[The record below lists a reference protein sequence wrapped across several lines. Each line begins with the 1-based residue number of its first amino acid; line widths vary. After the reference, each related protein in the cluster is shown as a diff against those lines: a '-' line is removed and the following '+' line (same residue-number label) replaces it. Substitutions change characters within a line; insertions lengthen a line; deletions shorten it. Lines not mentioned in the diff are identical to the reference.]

1 MHKDNYHI
9 AVTDG
14 KKSVLLHCLNE
25 LRTKQLESSKDSTP
39 VDEVL
44 LKIINAKKKKFKI
57 IEREV

>member
-14 KKSVLLHCLNE
+14 EKSILLHCLNE
-25 LRTKQLESSKDSTP
+25 LRTKQLEAGKDSTP

-44 LKIINAKKKKFKI
+44 LKIINAKKKKLKI
-57 IEREV
+57 IKREV